1 MHEFE
6 SRVCGIPCLIRVT
19 SYEAYV
25 PARTYG
31 PPENC
36 YPAEGGCGDWE
47 VLDRRGRP
55 APWLERKLTKD
66 DISRIDSEVFEE
78 MEGMECD
85 DY

>member
-6 SRVCGIPCLIRVT
+6 STVCGIPCRIRVT
-19 SYEAYV
+19 SYDAYV
-25 PARTYG
+25 PAYTSG
-31 PPENC
+31 LPENC

-55 APWLERKLTKD
+55 APWLERKLTD
-66 DISRIDSEVFEE
+66 AEIDRIDEEVFEE
-78 MEGMECD
+78 MEGLCD